1 MRSTSCSWSMP
12 CSSRRTP
19 PSGEHQRRAAAPS
32 TGPHR
37 GLGKLVSAPT
47 CFRGRGARCR
57 RRLLQSERAC
67 RHQWRPHAR
76 SRPKMPLSPSTEEM
90 DLLLALAAR
99 SINGNEINF
108 CTRWRPSLRLTDKP
122 ARSESVLCTGRRAR
136 FSGDFSI
143 RRSCPTPRPASAAPE
158 GRSPESEHYGDAAI
172 YRSGER
178 PGFFASASVG
188 ANPSPTKARRAW
200 PGCRWC

>member
-1 MRSTSCSWSMP
+1 MRRHVFADVALDVLVAFCGRSGHVVISGDPTP
-12 CSSRRTP
+12 GASS
-19 PSGEHQRRAAAPS
+19 
-32 TGPHR
+32 
-37 GLGKLVSAPT
+37 
-47 CFRGRGARCR
+47 
-57 RRLLQSERAC
+57 
-67 RHQWRPHAR
+67 
-76 SRPKMPLSPSTEEM
+76 MPLSLTTEELG
-90 DLLLALAAR
+90 LLLALAAPIDQR
-99 SINGNEINF
+99 NEINF
-108 CTRWRPSLRLTDKP
+108 CTRWRPSLRLTGKP
-122 ARSESVLCTGRRAR
+122 ARSESVRCTGWRAR

-172 YRSGER
+172 YRSVER